1 MCCVCAVYVLCMC
14 CVCAAYMSRICCVH
28 AVNVLRI
35 CCVYAAYVLRMGLC
49 LLFQAVMDKWKS
61 WDIKNI
67 KLVEEVCSEYME
79 RLGYEL
85 FEVP

>member
-1 MCCVCAVYVLCMC
+1 MCFIGAAYGLRMICICAVYLQLLRMCCVYVT
-14 CVCAAYMSRICCVH
+14 
-28 AVNVLRI
+28 
-35 CCVYAAYVLRMGLC
+35 YVLRMGLC

>member
-1 MCCVCAVYVLCMC
+1 MCCVCPAYVLRLCCVYVTYMLRTCSE
-14 CVCAAYMSRICCVH
+14 CAAYM
-28 AVNVLRI
+28 
-35 CCVYAAYVLRMGLC
+35 LRMGLC